1 MVVLSFLGVVLCDKD
16 LSHGRV
22 KPKKLE
28 KVSFV
33 ELRLKDNS
41 RKKVSE
47 NSLPVAP
54 EVVKAKTTLVGEKED
69 FPSFS
74 NFKRKMAST
83 LKKAKQHFENAKD
96 KAEKHLKNAKNK
108 VEEEASRFHAAGKD
122 RMSKVKKYLN
132 NKVKSGESADKVS
145 KGEASK
151 LKKNSSVSVSLS
163 SGYLMVFCLSLFL
176 IR

>member
-1 MVVLSFLGVVLCDKD
+1 MG
-16 LSHGRV
+16 
-22 KPKKLE
+22 
-28 KVSFV
+28 
-33 ELRLKDNS
+33 
-41 RKKVSE
+41 
-47 NSLPVAP
+47 AP
-54 EVVKAKTTLVGEKED
+54 EVVKAKETLVGEKED

-74 NFKRKMAST
+74 DFKKKMAST
-83 LKKAKQHFENAKD
+83 LKKAKQHLENAKD
-96 KAEKHLKNAKNK
+96 KAEKHLKNAKKK
-108 VEEEASRFHAAGKD
+108 VEEKASKIHAAGKD
-122 RMSKVKKYLN
+122 RMSKVKKYL